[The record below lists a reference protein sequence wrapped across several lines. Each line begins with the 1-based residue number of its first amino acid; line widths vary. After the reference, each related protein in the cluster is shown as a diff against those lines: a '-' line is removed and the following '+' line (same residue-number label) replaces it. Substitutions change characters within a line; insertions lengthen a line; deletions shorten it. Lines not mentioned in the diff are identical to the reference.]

1 MNYYDTYLSPLGK
14 ITIVS
19 DGKSLIGLYFE
30 NQKYFMNNVGP
41 ILESKNDTILS
52 KTRTWLD
59 EYFGGK
65 KVSPHILNLNPKG
78 TDFQKMVWQELL
90 TISYGTVTTYG
101 ELTKKIEQKL
111 NRRMSSQ
118 AVASAIAHNPI
129 SIIIPCH
136 RIIGKNNHLVGYA
149 GGLHR
154 KRALLQIEGINI
166 K

>member
-1 MNYYDTYLSPLGK
+1 MNYYDTYFSPLGK
-14 ITIVS
+14 IIIVS

-30 NQKYFMNNVGP
+30 NQKYFMNNIGP
-41 ILESKNDTILS
+41 VVESQDDIILL
-52 KTRTWLD
+52 KTKTWLD
-59 EYFGGK
+59 AYFSGK
-65 KVSPHILNLNPKG
+65 RPNSHILNLNPKG

-90 TISYGTVTTYG
+90 TISYGTITTYG

-111 NRRMSSQ
+111 NRRMSPQ

-149 GGLHR
+149 GGLPR
-154 KRALLQIEGINI
+154 KKALLQIEGINI
-166 K
+166 